1 MIKVTAENGAK
12 KEYKINAYVAES
24 PQIYAKYEDGEVG
37 IFHKVKELKAPEGFT
52 PVEQKIDD
60 KLITVYENGIFAM
73 VYGVNEKEERNFY
86 LFDKEQN
93 SIISLNTLDNEVIEN
108 KNIPNYIIYAISAV
122 FLLIILFL
130 IILLFK
136 QRKGKTNEANNQ

>member
-1 MIKVTAENGAK
+1 
-12 KEYKINAYVAES
+12 
-24 PQIYAKYEDGEVG
+24 
-37 IFHKVKELKAPEGFT
+37 
-52 PVEQKIDD
+52 
-60 KLITVYENGIFAM
+60 M
-73 VYGVNEKEERNFY
+73 VYGVNEAGERNFY

-93 SIISLNTLDNEVIEN
+93 SIISPNISNNEVIEN

>member
-1 MIKVTAENGAK
+1 
-12 KEYKINAYVAES
+12 
-24 PQIYAKYEDGEVG
+24 
-37 IFHKVKELKAPEGFT
+37 
-52 PVEQKIDD
+52 
-60 KLITVYENGIFAM
+60 M
-73 VYGVNEKEERNFY
+73 VYGVNEAGERNFY

-108 KNIPNYIIYAISAV
+108 TNIPNYIIYAISAV

>member
-12 KEYKINAYVAES
+12 KEYKINAYVAEG

-37 IFHKVKELKAPEGFT
+37 IFHQVKKLKAPEGFT

-73 VYGVNEKEERNFY
+73 VYGVNEAGEKNFY